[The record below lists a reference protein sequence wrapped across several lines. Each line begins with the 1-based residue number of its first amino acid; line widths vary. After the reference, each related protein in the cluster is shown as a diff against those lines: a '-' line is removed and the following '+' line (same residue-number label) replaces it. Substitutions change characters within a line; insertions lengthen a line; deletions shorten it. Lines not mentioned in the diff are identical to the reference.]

1 MEPITTEVVDDKE
14 RRDTRGRR
22 IVAAERREELL
33 AAYDASGMTQS
44 AFARRE
50 GISLHTLVAWLG
62 RRRSEKKVVP
72 SMRFREVC
80 MAPAPKIAAALE
92 VTLPSGVIVRG
103 ASGGAVA
110 ELVRALR
117 A

>member
-1 MEPITTEVVDDKE
+1 VELIKTEVVDDKE

-62 RRRSEKKVVP
+62 RRRSEKKAVP
-72 SMRFREVC
+72 AVHFREVC
-80 MAPAPKIAAALE
+80 LAPAAKIAAALK

-103 ASGGAVA
+103 ANVAAVV